1 MESILTLDKK
11 LFLFFN
17 SFHSTWMDPV
27 MYMLTQTWFWL
38 PLYLFVIYFIIKKYG
53 KKSYIPL
60 LFLILAVTIS
70 DQTCNLI
77 KNSTERHRPSREVSL
92 ANDIHLYQK
101 SDGTFYRGGVYGYP
115 SAHASNSMV
124 LAVFII
130 IFIAHKRKWILAIA
144 LLWSLLMGYTR
155 IYLGV
160 HYPFDV
166 LSGFLLGFIIT
177 YPLFRIT
184 EKWIC
189 NLDRI
194 KNPH

>member
-130 IFIAHKRKWILAIA
+130 FFIAHKRKWIIAMA

-189 NLDRI
+189 KLDRI
-194 KNPH
+194 KNPN

>member
-1 MESILTLDKK
+1 
-11 LFLFFN
+11 
-17 SFHSTWMDPV
+17 MDPV

-77 KNSTERHRPSREVSL
+77 KNSTERYRPSREITIQ
-92 ANDIHLYQK
+92 DQIHLFQK

-189 NLDRI
+189 KLDRI
-194 KNPH
+194 KNPN

>member
-189 NLDRI
+189 KLDRI
-194 KNPH
+194 KNPN

>member
-53 KKSYIPL
+53 KRSYIPL

-189 NLDRI
+189 KLDRI
-194 KNPH
+194 KNPN

>member
-77 KNSTERHRPSREVSL
+77 KNSTERYRPSREVSL

-189 NLDRI
+189 KLDRI
-194 KNPH
+194 KNPN

>member
-77 KNSTERHRPSREVSL
+77 KNSTERYRPSREVSL

-184 EKWIC
+184 EKWMC
-189 NLDRI
+189 KLDRI
-194 KNPH
+194 KNPN